1 MMGTTGQ
8 NEKLYA
14 TALLGVVKLA
24 SALICALLLIDL
36 IGRKRSLSIGISL
49 QLVAMLYMA
58 IFLLIDTGVSDKS
71 HPQTSSQKHAAMG
84 AIVMIY
90 FSGFGWAL
98 GWNSIQY
105 LINSEIYPLRLR
117 ALGGSIA
124 MTFHFVNQYGN
135 SKAVP
140 LMFLAMTT
148 GGTMLFFSCVTAIG
162 LAWVWFFLPETSG
175 KSLESMDEMFNLPW
189 YLIGRQGAQ
198 LTKGTGGM
206 SEVLDNAGEKA
217 VAVQMEVT
225 GIESHSQRIHEK
237 V

>member
-8 NEKLYA
+8 NEKLFA
-14 TALLGVVKLA
+14 TAIFGVVKFV
-24 SALICALLLIDL
+24 SAMICAFFLIDL
-36 IGRKRSLSIGISL
+36 IGRKRSLSLGISL
-49 QLVAMLYMA
+49 QLFAMLYMA
-58 IFLLIDTGVSDKS
+58 IFLLVDNSVADKS
-71 HPQTSSQKHAAMG
+71 KSQTSSQKHAAMG

-140 LMFLAMTT
+140 LMFLSMTT

-162 LAWVWFFLPETSG
+162 LAWVWFFLPETAG

-189 YLIGRQGAQ
+189 YLIGRKGAQ
-198 LTKGTGGM
+198 LTKGQGGM
-206 SEVLDNAGEKA
+206 SEVLDNGGDKTGTVHMEEYTETQHQR
-217 VAVQMEVT
+217 VQ
-225 GIESHSQRIHEK
+225 EK